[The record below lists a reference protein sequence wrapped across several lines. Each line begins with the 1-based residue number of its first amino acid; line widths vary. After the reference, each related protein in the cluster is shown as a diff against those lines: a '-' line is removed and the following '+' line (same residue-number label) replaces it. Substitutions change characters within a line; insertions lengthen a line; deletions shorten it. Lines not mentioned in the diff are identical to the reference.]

1 MSHDHE
7 PSDDPT
13 LSHTLDLLVS
23 SLAARRAERDRHMEL
38 VRVKREESDLA
49 IAAEVAALWQIRADV
64 NSLEAEIRSLAL
76 LLFAK
81 TGDAKPTTGVSVVQT
96 KEYEINE
103 AAGLAWAQVHRMC
116 LVPEKL
122 DRKAVEKM
130 CQLVPLPFVVVSTVP
145 AVRIATNL
153 MEQMT

>member
-1 MSHDHE
+1 MSYDHE

-38 VRVKREESDLA
+38 VRVKRELADLA
-49 IAAEVAALWQIRADV
+49 IAAEVAALWQIKADV

-96 KEYEINE
+96 KEYEINV

-116 LVPEKL
+116 LVPEQL

-130 CQLVPLPFVVVSTVP
+130 CTVVPLPFVVVTTVP

>member
-1 MSHDHE
+1 MIHDLE

-38 VRVKREESDLA
+38 VRVKREEAD
-49 IAAEVAALWQIRADV
+49 AAMAADVAALYQIRADV
-64 NSLEAEIRSLAL
+64 NSLEAEIRFLAL
-76 LLFAK
+76 LLYAK
-81 TGDAKPTTGVSVVQT
+81 TGDTKPTTGVSVVQT
-96 KEYEINE
+96 KGYEIDE
-103 AAGLAWAQVHRMC
+103 AAGLAWARVHRMC
-116 LVPEKL
+116 LVPEQL

-130 CQLVPLPFVVVSTVP
+130 CQVVPLPFVVVSTVP

-153 MEQMT
+153 MESMT